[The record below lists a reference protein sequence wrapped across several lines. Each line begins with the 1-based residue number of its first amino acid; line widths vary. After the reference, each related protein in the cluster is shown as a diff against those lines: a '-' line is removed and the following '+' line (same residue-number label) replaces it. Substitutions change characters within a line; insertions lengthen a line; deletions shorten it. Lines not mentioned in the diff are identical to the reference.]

1 MSFLDRFR
9 RKKVEDEPARRARLL
24 LHGRVT
30 EGTILDITS
39 DEAGAVSEIFFTY
52 TIHGVNYSATQVLTD
67 EQRERLKNYIPA
79 ANITVRYDP
88 HRPGNS
94 VVV

>member
-9 RKKVEDEPARRARLL
+9 RKKVEDEATRYARLL
-24 LHGRVT
+24 LKGRIT
-30 EGTILDITS
+30 EGTILDVTC
-39 DEAGAVSEIFFTY
+39 DDAGVVSQIFFTY
-52 TIHGVNYSATQVLTD
+52 TIHGVNYSATQSLTE
-67 EQRERLKNYIPA
+67 EQRQRLKAYIPS

>member
-9 RKKVEDEPARRARLL
+9 RKKVEDEEGRRSRLL
-24 LHGRVT
+24 LTGRIT
-30 EGTILDITS
+30 EGTILDINCDDS
-39 DEAGAVSEIFFTY
+39 GAATEIFFTY
-52 TIHGVNYSATQVLTD
+52 CINGVDYESSQTLNQ
-67 EQRERLKNYIPA
+67 EQRHQQQAYVPGA
-79 ANITVRYDP
+79 SITVRYDP

>member
-9 RKKVEDEPARRARLL
+9 RKKVEDEATRRARSLVN
-24 LHGRVT
+24 GRIT
-30 EGTILDITS
+30 EGTILDITC
-39 DEAGAVSEIFFTY
+39 DDDGEVSEIFFTY
-52 TIHGVNYSATQVLTD
+52 TIHGVNYRTTQILTE
-67 EQRERLKNYIPA
+67 EQRDRVKSYIPS

>member
-9 RKKVEDEPARRARLL
+9 RKKVEDEATRRARLL
-24 LHGRVT
+24 LNGRIT
-30 EGTILDITS
+30 EGAILDVTT
-39 DEAGAVSEIFFTY
+39 DDAGRVSEISFTY
-52 TIHGVNYSATQVLTD
+52 TIHGVNYSATQSLTD
-67 EQRERLKNYIPA
+67 EQRDRLQKYIPS

>member
-9 RKKVEDEPARRARLL
+9 RKKVEDEPTRRARLL
-24 LHGRVT
+24 VNGRIT
-30 EGTILDITS
+30 EGTILDVTC
-39 DEAGAVSEIFFTY
+39 DDAGAVSEIFFTY
-52 TIHGVNYSATQVLTD
+52 TIHGVNYRATQTLTD
-67 EQRERLKNYIPA
+67 DQRRNLQTYIPA

>member
-1 MSFLDRFR
+1 MSFLSRFR
-9 RKKVEDEPARRARLL
+9 RKKVEDESTRRARLL
-24 LHGRVT
+24 LNGRIT
-30 EGTILDITS
+30 DGTILDVTC
-39 DEAGAVSEIFFTY
+39 DDAGEVSEIFFTY
-52 TIHGVNYSATQVLTD
+52 TIHGVNYRATQSLTA
-67 EQRERLKNYIPA
+67 EQRHQLQAYIPA

>member
-9 RKKVEDEPARRARLL
+9 RKKVEDEATRRARLL
-24 LHGRVT
+24 LTGRIT
-30 EGTILDITS
+30 EGAILDVTT
-39 DEAGAVSEIFFTY
+39 DDAGLISEISFTY
-52 TIHGVNYSATQVLTD
+52 TIHGVYYRATQSLTD
-67 EQRERLKNYIPA
+67 EQRDRLQKYIPS

>member
-9 RKKVEDEPARRARLL
+9 RKKIEDEAARRARLISS
-24 LHGRVT
+24 GRIT
-30 EGTILDITS
+30 EGTILDVAC
-39 DEAGAVSEIFFTY
+39 DDAGQVAEISFTY
-52 TIHGVNYSATQVLTD
+52 TIHGVYYRATQSLTE
-67 EQRERLKNYIPA
+67 EQRDRLQAYIPS

>member
-9 RKKVEDEPARRARLL
+9 RKKVEDEASRRLRLL
-24 LHGRVT
+24 ANGRIT
-30 EGTILDITS
+30 EGTILDVTC
-39 DEAGAVSEIFFTY
+39 DEAGRVSEIFFAY
-52 TIHGVNYSATQVLTD
+52 TIHGVNYRATQSLTE
-67 EQRERLKNYIPA
+67 EQRHHLQSYIPS

-88 HRPGNS
+88 YRPGNS